1 MLYII
6 MLYTLCDHLPLSP
19 ARVPG
24 VEAVHDLLL
33 KYLEGKSWTESND
46 LDLRIVSQLIGFVL
60 IKSFK

>member
-6 MLYTLCDHLPLSP
+6 MLYTLCGHLPLSP

-24 VEAVHDLLL
+24 VEVVHDLLL
-33 KYLEGKSWTESND
+33 KDLEGKSWTESND

>member
-19 ARVPG
+19 ARLPG
-24 VEAVHDLLL
+24 VESVQDLLL
-33 KYLEGKSWTESND
+33 KDLEEKSWTESND
-46 LDLRIVSQLIGFVL
+46 LDLRIISQLIGFVL

>member
-1 MLYII
+1 MH
-6 MLYTLCDHLPLSP
+6 CDHLPFSP

-33 KYLEGKSWTESND
+33 KDLEGKSWTESND